1 MVLREVGDF
10 WEALWAILD
19 NLNMLPIQRLSY
31 TTRIILD
38 TRTDHCRIRW
48 IFRETSAVWGN
59 LQGSDFTVLEDTY
72 KFTALQC
79 SPNIL
84 VLKVNLLL
92 PLFFLSEIQ
101 I

>member
-1 MVLREVGDF
+1 MGDIRQF
-10 WEALWAILD
+10 EHAADSAAFIYNQD
-19 NLNMLPIQRLSY
+19 NIGYKNGSLQNKMDFQ
-31 TTRIILD
+31 
-38 TRTDHCRIRW
+38 
-48 IFRETSAVWGN
+48 ETSAVWGN

-92 PLFFLSEIQ
+92 PLFFLSENQ